1 MFKLG
6 SLAPKKESFTSELVQ
21 LCSYYFWD
29 SIMIIMQK
37 TKTKFTTILKTRTF
51 HPQRETEIS
60 SNTSL
65 FFLKVDSIIMIPS
78 TGSKSFRT
86 TIVNKFVEWLSK
98 GNIRYTHLKILEVI
112 IYYSTL
118 TWFTRLSWYTS
129 KLFSFQVIIV
139 SY

>member
-37 TKTKFTTILKTRTF
+37 TKTKFTTILKTLTF
-51 HPQRETEIS
+51 HPQREIEIS
-60 SNTSL
+60 SNTSP

-86 TIVNKFVEWLSK
+86 TTVNKFVEWLSK
-98 GNIRYTHLKILEVI
+98 GNIRYTHLKTLEVI